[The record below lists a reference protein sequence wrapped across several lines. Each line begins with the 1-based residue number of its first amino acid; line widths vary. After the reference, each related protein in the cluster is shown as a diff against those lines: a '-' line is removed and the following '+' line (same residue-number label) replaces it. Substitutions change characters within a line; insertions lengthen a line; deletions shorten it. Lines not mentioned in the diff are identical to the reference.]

1 MAERIPRK
9 LSIVVPAFNEEGR
22 IGPSL
27 ARLLEY
33 GRSRLAAFEIL
44 VVDDGSSDRTREVVA
59 EMAKGEPAVK
69 LLAQPHNLGKGAA
82 VRRGMLEAKLPV
94 VLFTDADLSTPIE
107 DVEKLFEAVDRVP
120 VAIGSRA
127 IEGSRIEIHQPF
139 YRELMGRSFN
149 LLVQAAAIP
158 GIHDSQCGF
167 KLFRTETAR
176 QLFGLA
182 RLDGF
187 AFDVE
192 ILYLCRKLG
201 VEVVE
206 VPVRWRNDT
215 ASKVHPVRDT
225 LRMARDL
232 AVIRMTHR

>member
-1 MAERIPRK
+1 MADRIPRK
-9 LSIVVPAFNEEGR
+9 LSIVVPAYNEAGR

-33 GRSRLAAFEIL
+33 GRSRLEAFEIL
-44 VVDDGSSDRTREVVA
+44 VVDDGSRDDTREIVQAVA
-59 EMAKGEPAVK
+59 KDAPEVA
-69 LLAQPHNLGKGAA
+69 LLAQAQNRGKGAA
-82 VRRGMLEAKLPV
+82 VRRGMLAAKLPYA
-94 VLFTDADLSTPIE
+94 LFTDADLSTPIE
-107 DVEKLFEAVDRVP
+107 DVELLFESIDRVP

-127 IEGSRIEIHQPF
+127 IAGSRIEVHQPF
-139 YRELMGRSFN
+139 YRELMGRGFN

-167 KLFRTETAR
+167 KLFRTDVAR
-176 QLFGLA
+176 QVFGLA

-192 ILYLCRKLG
+192 ILFLCRKLG
-201 VEVVE
+201 IGVVE
-206 VPVRWRNDT
+206 VPVRWRNDA
-215 ASKVHPVRDT
+215 ASKVSPVRDT

-232 AVIRMTHR
+232 ALIRALHR

>member
-1 MAERIPRK
+1 MAERISRQ
-9 LSIVVPAFNEEGR
+9 LSIVVPAYNEEGR

-27 ARLLEY
+27 ERLLQY
-33 GRSRLAAFEIL
+33 GRRLKGFEIL
-44 VVDDGSSDRTREVVA
+44 VVDDGSHDQTREVVA
-59 EMAKGEPAVK
+59 EVAKGESAVR
-69 LLAQPHNLGKGAA
+69 LLAQPHNQGKGAA
-82 VRRGMLEAKLPV
+82 VRRGMLEAKLPH

-107 DVEKLFEAVDRVP
+107 DVEKLFEAIDRVP

-127 IEGSRIEIHQPF
+127 IAGSRIEVHQPF
-139 YRELMGRSFN
+139 YRELMGRGFN
-149 LLVQAAAIP
+149 LLVQAAATP

-201 VEVVE
+201 IEVVE

-215 ASKVHPVRDT
+215 ASKVSPVRDT

>member
-9 LSIVVPAFNEEGR
+9 LSIVVPAYNEEGR

-33 GRSRLAAFEIL
+33 GRGQLESFEIL
-44 VVDDGSSDRTREVVA
+44 VVDDGSSDQTREVIAEVA
-59 EMAKGEPAVK
+59 RGNPAVK
-69 LLAQPHNLGKGAA
+69 LLAQPRNLGKGAA
-82 VRRGMLEAKLPV
+82 VRRGMLEATLPYA
-94 VLFTDADLSTPIE
+94 LFTDADLSTPIE
-107 DVEKLFEAVDRVP
+107 DVERLFEAMDRAP

-127 IEGSRIEIHQPF
+127 IKGSRIEVHQPF
-139 YRELMGRSFN
+139 YRELMGRGFN

-167 KLFRTETAR
+167 KLFRTGTAR

-192 ILYLCRKLG
+192 ILFLCRKLG
-201 VEVVE
+201 IEVVE

-215 ASKVHPVRDT
+215 ASKVKPVRDT

-232 AVIRMTHR
+232 AMIRLMHR